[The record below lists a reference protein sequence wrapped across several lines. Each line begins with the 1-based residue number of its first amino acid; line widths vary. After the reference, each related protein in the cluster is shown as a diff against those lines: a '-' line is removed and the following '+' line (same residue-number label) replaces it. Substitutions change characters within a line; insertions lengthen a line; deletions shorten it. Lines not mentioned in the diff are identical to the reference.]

1 MLKPAFMAATVLLL
15 LTLVVV
21 TPRLIGPQEDI
32 SSLPRLILNYDD
44 GMLIVFVTSLSGT
57 YLYRELSLIVT
68 PSTSLDSTVRNATSA
83 MALEER
89 IPLNLTP
96 SFHLEAGAE
105 DGIGQLFGVHLDVVA
120 VESAGGWSLRLI
132 MEPAPPREVLGE
144 DLRSAPFAT
153 LLERRNGA

>member
-44 GMLIVFVTSLSGT
+44 GTLIVFVTSLSGT
-57 YLYRELSLIVT
+57 YLYPRLSINVT
-68 PSTSLDSTVRNATSA
+68 PSSGSDWVPRNTTRA

-89 IPLNLTP
+89 IPLHLMS

-105 DGIGQLFGVHLDVVA
+105 DGLGQLFGLGLNVVA
-120 VESAGGWSLRLI
+120 EASNEGWTLHLILESGPTR
-132 MEPAPPREVLGE
+132 VLTGQA
-144 DLRSAPFAT
+144 LQNAPFAT
-153 LLERRNGA
+153 LLERRDGP